1 MLNSTYAILRFHT
14 WTMLIGVLWPTLGL
28 QAQNEYQDSLRIHK
42 RPLHDRFIRISMSY
56 GFPQLSYF
64 DEVTESYASS
74 GYSMA
79 TSSKPITWN
88 ASLEKNISRK
98 IRIGGTFNY
107 YYQSHVTGSNWKG
120 LGRQAPARHHDI
132 TQKLTNQAFRIYAD
146 YLVVPL
152 EHLDGTRFEFAVGL
166 GLGINH
172 THLQG
177 QQNFVLIKGVSPNI
191 VSVNDTSRHFN
202 HTANVVGASVTTSL
216 DLYLSRNVS
225 LQFKGDLS
233 IYPIVKVP
241 VQQLV
246 YKTSTSG
253 TPVYETITLRQQ
265 FFGFSGSIFWMGVHV
280 HI

>member
-1 MLNSTYAILRFHT
+1 MRWHAILT
-14 WTMLIGVLWPTLGL
+14 LIWTVFTTLNIYG
-28 QAQNEYQDSLRIHK
+28 QKVSQDSLKTRK
-42 RPLHDRFIRISMSY
+42 SSLHDRFIRISMSY

-74 GYSMA
+74 GYSM
-79 TSSKPITWN
+79 TSRSKPIVWN
-88 ASLEKNISRK
+88 ASIEKNITRE

-107 YYQSHVTGSNWKG
+107 YYQSYVSGSNWKG

-132 TQKLTNQAFRIYAD
+132 TQKLANQSFRIYAD

-152 EHLDGTRFEFAVGL
+152 DHLDGTRFEFAVGF
-166 GLGINH
+166 GFGINH
-172 THLQG
+172 TYLEGRQD
-177 QQNFVLIKGVSPNI
+177 FVLIKGISPNI
-191 VSVNDTSRHFN
+191 QSVNDTSRHFS
-202 HTANVVGASVTTSL
+202 HTANVAGASVTTSL

-225 LQFKGDLS
+225 LQFKGDFS

-241 VQQLV
+241 IQQLV